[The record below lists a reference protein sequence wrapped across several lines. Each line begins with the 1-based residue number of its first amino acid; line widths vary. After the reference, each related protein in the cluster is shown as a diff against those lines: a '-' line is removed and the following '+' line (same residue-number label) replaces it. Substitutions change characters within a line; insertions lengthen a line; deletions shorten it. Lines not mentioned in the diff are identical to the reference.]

1 MSLLPQIGFFELMLV
16 AVLALVVVGPKDLP
30 KLMRG
35 IGKFVKQARA
45 MADEFRAGF
54 DEMARETEMA
64 ELRQEIES
72 LKKNNPV
79 NEVKKAVEDTARDA
93 DAAARGTEAKPSL
106 PPQIKGDYGNAEE
119 KARSPENK
127 PAGTA
132 GPDGA
137 ATDAETPADQAEK
150 AGS

>member
-1 MSLLPQIGFFELMLV
+1 MSLLPQIGFLELMVL

-35 IGKFVKQARA
+35 IGKFLKQARA

-64 ELRQEIES
+64 ELREEIES

-79 NEVKKAVEDTARDA
+79 NEVKKAVEDTARQADA
-93 DAAARGTEAKPSL
+93 DRYQQVKGTPPKQAGETKAAQA
-106 PPQIKGDYGNAEE
+106 AEQSD
-119 KARSPENK
+119 APV
-127 PAGTA
+127 
-132 GPDGA
+132 A
-137 ATDAETPADQAEK
+137 ASEPAETKKAEGG
-150 AGS
+150 A